1 MVEDSK
7 GGKLLVRDVPSIG
20 GGEAQMTIPAA
31 EVCAAAGRN
40 SETMRRDVD
49 EEVLVPLLRATAKE
63 VMGEFK
69 ACLKDALVGGTIGS
83 IVCVDGGPEKAVEI
97 LKGYPDW
104 ECWYTIAPVKGASR
118 IKEKVGEYAKSHWP
132 GVEQLGDCL
141 RAMVVCRRGK
151 KSGDLIYRT
160 WKQLEQA
167 FDIRKGHGRLKNNYA
182 TAGILEGP
190 KHQKPPDMLM
200 NAVLDVE
207 GCMSM
212 PAEIQVHH
220 EEILELK
227 ESKVH
232 LLYEIARAKSIDILR
247 GTAPARK
254 EPKKEAQLPERDAV
268 KSEDTIEVLNM
279 ELDLPKEENTRL
291 AATTTTST
299 STTNENFAEEILP
312 YPFSLYKASS
322 GSASVLALPQ
332 AQTVSARAGERADNN
347 AGGREEDETTVQLRE
362 EIKHLKAVNASLS
375 AAAQKQQQGLAG
387 LLPPIP
393 SISSS
398 LTESQAAQAKKLFR
412 MALAQQRSGWGVAE
426 VPTEIGRETFTALI
440 KQLLTSTTVDGAS
453 EAPTVPSSEELNE
466 IFDSTD
472 SDGDRKVS
480 EQEFLDL
487 YAQIQLGDGDGIGG
501 RLLKGASAFF
511 GSNAFVFGNFQGG
524 V

>member
-1 MVEDSK
+1 
-7 GGKLLVRDVPSIG
+7 
-20 GGEAQMTIPAA
+20 MTIPAA

-182 TAGILEGP
+182 TAGMPNDDP
-190 KHQKPPDMLM
+190 KVFAKNQKPPDMLM

-220 EEILELK
+220 EEILDLK

-232 LLYEIARAKSIDILR
+232 LLYEIARAKSIGILR
-247 GTAPARK
+247 GGAPAPAKAKPASRVV
-254 EPKKEAQLPERDAV
+254 PQQSMVSGDQVQLTAQLEEMKKLLDAKDSAIEELKLQLHESSV
-268 KSEDTIEVLNM
+268 EEPASLHPPVAAMVDSFMSSMSSSVEDLTSRFVCSEAGSNQE
-279 ELDLPKEENTRL
+279 
-291 AATTTTST
+291 AA
-299 STTNENFAEEILP
+299 
-312 YPFSLYKASS
+312 
-322 GSASVLALPQ
+322 SAS
-332 AQTVSARAGERADNN
+332 
-347 AGGREEDETTVQLRE
+347 EE
-362 EIKHLKAVNASLS
+362 
-375 AAAQKQQQGLAG
+375 
-387 LLPPIP
+387 
-393 SISSS
+393 
-398 LTESQAAQAKKLFR
+398 
-412 MALAQQRSGWGVAE
+412 
-426 VPTEIGRETFTALI
+426 
-440 KQLLTSTTVDGAS
+440 
-453 EAPTVPSSEELNE
+453 
-466 IFDSTD
+466 
-472 SDGDRKVS
+472 
-480 EQEFLDL
+480 
-487 YAQIQLGDGDGIGG
+487 
-501 RLLKGASAFF
+501 
-511 GSNAFVFGNFQGG
+511 
-524 V
+524 

>member
-167 FDIRKGHGRLKNNYA
+167 FDIREGHGRLKNNYA
-182 TAGILEGP
+182 TAGILEGA

-232 LLYEIARAKSIDILR
+232 LLYEIARAKSIGILR
-247 GTAPARK
+247 GGAPVVV
-254 EPKKEAQLPERDAV
+254 PPQ
-268 KSEDTIEVLNM
+268 
-279 ELDLPKEENTRL
+279 EN
-291 AATTTTST
+291 ATSPATST
-299 STTNENFAEEILP
+299 GEHSRHGAVEAVNSLLSNQHSREVQALRAGHAREIETLRAEARELAGKVERE
-312 YPFSLYKASS
+312 SGQASS
-322 GSASVLALPQ
+322 HV
-332 AQTVSARAGERADNN
+332 
-347 AGGREEDETTVQLRE
+347 
-362 EIKHLKAVNASLS
+362 
-375 AAAQKQQQGLAG
+375 
-387 LLPPIP
+387 LLPPQP
-393 SISSS
+393 PQP
-398 LTESQAAQAKKLFR
+398 LAA
-412 MALAQQRSGWGVAE
+412 S
-426 VPTEIGRETFTALI
+426 
-440 KQLLTSTTVDGAS
+440 AS
-453 EAPTVPSSEELNE
+453 EAPTLPSNLSCTDLIGKRVIVEGFPSPGRVIRFEKETSPFHAPSPHLIQFDGEAPGSEKSIILH
-466 IFDSTD
+466 
-472 SDGDRKVS
+472 RKKNGRYIGARYVIVS
-480 EQEFLDL
+480 
-487 YAQIQLGDGDGIGG
+487 
-501 RLLKGASAFF
+501 
-511 GSNAFVFGNFQGG
+511 
-524 V
+524 

>member
-167 FDIRKGHGRLKNNYA
+167 FDIREGHGRLKNNYA

-220 EEILELK
+220 EEILDLK

-232 LLYEIARAKSIDILR
+232 LLYEIARAKSIGILR
-247 GTAPARK
+247 GGAPVPIDEREVQKASQPGSAIEKEMEHLKETHAKELEHKNRQLAELARQLQALSA
-254 EPKKEAQLPERDAV
+254 PPQVPAEAGL
-268 KSEDTIEVLNM
+268 SS
-279 ELDLPKEENTRL
+279 
-291 AATTTTST
+291 TTTST
-299 STTNENFAEEILP
+299 PPLP
-312 YPFSLYKASS
+312 GGTSEP
-322 GSASVLALPQ
+322 GEGDSVIINNRGRCKVLKRMGMRLRVE
-332 AQTVSARAGERADNN
+332 TEAG
-347 AGGREEDETTVQLRE
+347 
-362 EIKHLKAVNASLS
+362 
-375 AAAQKQQQGLAG
+375 
-387 LLPPIP
+387 
-393 SISSS
+393 
-398 LTESQAAQAKKLFR
+398 
-412 MALAQQRSGWGVAE
+412 RSVWAE
-426 VPTEIGRETFTALI
+426 VKDVVEVLR
-440 KQLLTSTTVDGAS
+440 
-453 EAPTVPSSEELNE
+453 
-466 IFDSTD
+466 
-472 SDGDRKVS
+472 
-480 EQEFLDL
+480 
-487 YAQIQLGDGDGIGG
+487 
-501 RLLKGASAFF
+501 
-511 GSNAFVFGNFQGG
+511 
-524 V
+524 